1 MVNERFLDLKPRE
14 LKKVQSLMKTLNC
27 MGFDEE
33 TIQDMQSTIQT
44 QDESITRLFSYI
56 NELEDKIKELEHWK
70 AAKIREENNRKA
82 SYRENEKNPKHKTA
96 PEQYAD
102 YVNDKG
108 VEFDPYA

>member
-33 TIQDMQSTIQT
+33 TIQDMQSSILTNN
-44 QDESITRLFSYI
+44 ESIDKIFEYI
-56 NELEDKIKELEHWK
+56 KELETKVKELEHWK
-70 AAKIREENNRKA
+70 AVKIREENNRKA
-82 SYRENEKNPKHKTA
+82 SYRENERNPKHKTA